1 MAASTPGSDEPVQE
15 LEAWKSRSDGKG
27 QVRDSGCREKVFTA
41 RRGPRQDVADETTLP
56 EIDEGKIHIQ
66 AFLPSRTW
74 NLERIKDGTQTYL
87 RHYVHTIKVRW
98 GFRAAFACA
107 HCNAVF

>member
-1 MAASTPGSDEPVQE
+1 MPGEG
-15 LEAWKSRSDGKG
+15 LHRSPG
-27 QVRDSGCREKVFTA
+27 R
-41 RRGPRQDVADETTLP
+41 PETRTWTKQHCP

-74 NLERIKDGTQTYL
+74 NETYYG
-87 RHYVHTIKVRW
+87 HAIKVRW

-107 HCNAVF
+107 HCMLYFELCKVQTGIR

>member
-1 MAASTPGSDEPVQE
+1 MVRGSFNAWFRRACSGIGG
-15 LEAWKSRSDGKG
+15 LEESVRWEGTG
-27 QVRDSGCREKVFTA
+27 QDSGCREKVFTA
-41 RRGPRQDVADETTLP
+41 RRGPTQDVADETTLL

-74 NLERIKDGTQTYL
+74 NETYYG
-87 RHYVHTIKVRW
+87 HAIKVRW